1 MDRQIIESSAVLDNV
16 TSQQAVVMYIDVYLP
31 QLRRRCLFLL
41 TNTRR
46 GGDDALPYTRYR
58 NDMECVLSRQNEPT
72 SRNSNASRRYR
83 LRRYTP
89 VSRPRCNSIGPETI
103 CARRLNTYAINRSIN
118 SAIVRRCPFLDA
130 ESLYFPTSDTFRFL
144 IVIDDLCRWLC
155 CSMTDNKH
163 IDFST
168 SLLSR
173 LSAWNLIKTNCPES
187 VKLELD
193 YR

>member
-89 VSRPRCNSIGPETI
+89 VSRPRCNSIRPETI
-103 CARRLNTYAINRSIN
+103 CARRLNAYAINRSIN
-118 SAIVRRCPFLDA
+118 STIVRPDVPFSPNRCI
-130 ESLYFPTSDTFRFL
+130 FPTSDTLRIL
-144 IVIDDLCRWLC
+144 TRIDTCVDRWLC
-155 CSMTDNKH
+155 
-163 IDFST
+163 
-168 SLLSR
+168 R
-173 LSAWNLIKTNCPES
+173 
-187 VKLELD
+187 
-193 YR
+193 

>member
-72 SRNSNASRRYR
+72 SRNSNRLASIS
-83 LRRYTP
+83 LA
-89 VSRPRCNSIGPETI
+89 SIPLPNY
-103 CARRLNTYAINRSIN
+103 CARFHHFQNNLTARIVLIPSYTRSID
-118 SAIVRRCPFLDA
+118 SPHFPFHV
-130 ESLYFPTSDTFRFL
+130 SFFPF
-144 IVIDDLCRWLC
+144 
-155 CSMTDNKH
+155 
-163 IDFST
+163 
-168 SLLSR
+168 
-173 LSAWNLIKTNCPES
+173 
-187 VKLELD
+187 
-193 YR
+193 

>member
-83 LRRYTP
+83 LHRYATAALPHLLRFHRFRNNLRNALVLIRTIDRPAPYDRPSIVVSSSFFFFFNDRRQ
-89 VSRPRCNSIGPETI
+89 V
-103 CARRLNTYAINRSIN
+103 
-118 SAIVRRCPFLDA
+118 
-130 ESLYFPTSDTFRFL
+130 
-144 IVIDDLCRWLC
+144 
-155 CSMTDNKH
+155 
-163 IDFST
+163 
-168 SLLSR
+168 
-173 LSAWNLIKTNCPES
+173 
-187 VKLELD
+187 

>member
-83 LRRYTP
+83 SSIDTAARLRVAIPSFPKQFTP
-89 VSRPRCNSIGPETI
+89 
-103 CARRLNTYAINRSIN
+103 RLKHTRDPSTNNFDQPAIR
-118 SAIVRRCPFLDA
+118 
-130 ESLYFPTSDTFRFL
+130 
-144 IVIDDLCRWLC
+144 
-155 CSMTDNKH
+155 
-163 IDFST
+163 
-168 SLLSR
+168 
-173 LSAWNLIKTNCPES
+173 
-187 VKLELD
+187 
-193 YR
+193 

>member
-83 LRRYTP
+83 LHRYTTFRVHVATP
-89 VSRPRCNSIGPETI
+89 SFTKQFIHTVLTYDRRIDHLCDFADVNSIQLSYF
-103 CARRLNTYAINRSIN
+103 RRNI
-118 SAIVRRCPFLDA
+118 
-130 ESLYFPTSDTFRFL
+130 RF
-144 IVIDDLCRWLC
+144 
-155 CSMTDNKH
+155 
-163 IDFST
+163 
-168 SLLSR
+168 
-173 LSAWNLIKTNCPES
+173 
-187 VKLELD
+187 
-193 YR
+193 

>member
-72 SRNSNASRRYR
+72 SRNSNRLASISFASIPPRRD
-83 LRRYTP
+83 
-89 VSRPRCNSIGPETI
+89 SIIFKTI
-103 CARRLNTYAINRSIN
+103 YARRLNSRTQDRSTP
-118 SAIVRRCPFLDA
+118 CFPFPFL
-130 ESLYFPTSDTFRFL
+130 F
-144 IVIDDLCRWLC
+144 
-155 CSMTDNKH
+155 
-163 IDFST
+163 
-168 SLLSR
+168 
-173 LSAWNLIKTNCPES
+173 
-187 VKLELD
+187 
-193 YR
+193 

>member
-72 SRNSNASRRYR
+72 SRNSNRLASIS
-83 LRRYTP
+83 LA
-89 VSRPRCNSIGPETI
+89 SIPLPNY
-103 CARRLNTYAINRSIN
+103 CARFHHFQNNLTTRIVLIPSYTRSID
-118 SAIVRRCPFLDA
+118 SPHFPFHV
-130 ESLYFPTSDTFRFL
+130 SFFPF
-144 IVIDDLCRWLC
+144 
-155 CSMTDNKH
+155 
-163 IDFST
+163 
-168 SLLSR
+168 
-173 LSAWNLIKTNCPES
+173 
-187 VKLELD
+187 
-193 YR
+193 